1 MRPSL
6 HTCALYL
13 AITMIAAWRQA
24 PAEEPRGSLDGSH
37 SPPTTLRLAFSRD
50 FLVGTALN
58 RMQLLGSKADML
70 DLAARQFNAVTAENA
85 TKWERIHPLEGEF
98 DWEAA
103 DALVKFAAANDMHVT
118 GHVLL
123 WHSQTPAWVFEDPDG
138 KQASRELLLARLKNH
153 IDTVVSRYAGKV
165 DEWEVVNEALDEDG
179 TLRQTPWLKIIGD
192 DYIARAFQY
201 AHEADPDADLY
212 LNDFNLYKPA
222 KRAGAIRLVKAL
234 QDQGIEIDGIGMQGH
249 YGLDWPT
256 NLGDVEA
263 SIEAFGDLGLAVY
276 ITELDISV
284 LPFPT
289 PESQGADL
297 SVNLALQA
305 RYNPY
310 TDGLPPAVEQQ
321 QIDRY
326 TGLFRILLAHR
337 DVVRRV
343 TFWGLDDAQSWKN
356 NWPMHGRTDYPLLFD
371 RQGQPKKVFY
381 EVVKL
386 AGDG

>member
-6 HTCALYL
+6 HTCALSL
-13 AITMIAAWRQA
+13 AIATAAGWLQA
-24 PAEEPRGSLDGSH
+24 PADEPQGS
-37 SPPTTLRLAFSRD
+37 PEQAPAPTLRQAFSRD
-50 FLVGTALN
+50 FLVGTALSHG
-58 RMQLLGSKADML
+58 QLLGSDSGAL

-103 DALVKFAAANDMHVT
+103 DALVKFAAASGMHVT

-123 WHSQTPAWVFEDPDG
+123 WHNQTPAWVFGDPQG
-138 KQASRELLLARLKNH
+138 EPASRELLLARLKNH
-153 IDTVVSRYAGKV
+153 IDTVVGRYAGKV
-165 DEWEVVNEALDEDG
+165 DEWEVANEVLDEDG
-179 TLRQTPWLKIIGD
+179 QLRQTPWLKIIGD
-192 DYIARAFQY
+192 DYIAKAFEY

-222 KRAGAIRLVKAL
+222 KRAGAIRVVKAL
-234 QDQGIEIDGIGMQGH
+234 QDQGIEVDGIGMQGH
-249 YGLDWPT
+249 YGLDWPA
-256 NLGDVEA
+256 NLSDVEA
-263 SIEAFGDLGLAVY
+263 SIEAFGALGLSVY

-289 PESQGADL
+289 AESQGADL
-297 SVNLALQA
+297 SVDLSLNA

-310 TDGLPPAVEQQ
+310 AEGLPPAVEQQ

-343 TFWGLDDAQSWKN
+343 TFWGVDDAQSWKN
-356 NWPMHGRTDYPLLFD
+356 NWPMRGRTDYPLLFD
-371 RQGQPKKVFY
+371 RQGQPKRVFY